1 VSTTAAI
8 VKRQAAAKNYREGY
22 QHALA
27 DVLTALEDG
36 GEDAARAWIAD
47 NYNAPMPED
56 TEDVCKCGARR
67 NDTATHPVGGYV
79 SGLPGHA
86 FVAARP

>member
-1 VSTTAAI
+1 MSTTPRNPAAGYVAPRRKNVTAAAI
-8 VKRQAAAKNYREGY
+8 VTRQAAAKNYREGY

-47 NYNAPMPED
+47 NYRE
-56 TEDVCKCGARR
+56 TEAG
-67 NDTATHPVGGYV
+67 
-79 SGLPGHA
+79 
-86 FVAARP
+86 RP